1 MESDL
6 ELDRLTQL
14 LRQCLGRIDAA
25 AFRCQTDGG
34 DIEPEA
40 CIEQLGL
47 ETVQL
52 QELMAS
58 LLDAAARM
66 PESQAADLNQI
77 VHRALQQNL
86 QHCTTPVVLRSRL
99 GTRLPNVGCTA
110 SQVSHAVQRALQLGI
125 GHAGHG
131 GVVEVFTR
139 RDEDVVVFELQ
150 AEGHGTAET
159 RSRAAT
165 LAEFVASW
173 GGRCR
178 IERSEA
184 GLLLLLLE
192 LPTVSVPDDRQ
203 FD

>member
-1 MESDL
+1 MESEL

-40 CIEQLGL
+40 RIEQLGL
-47 ETVQL
+47 DTIQL
-52 QELMAS
+52 QELVAS
-58 LLDAAARM
+58 LVDAAAKV
-66 PESQAADLNQI
+66 PETLAADLNQI

-99 GTRLPNVGCTA
+99 ATGLPHVGCTH
-110 SQVSHAVQRALQLGI
+110 SQMTHAVQRALQLGI

-139 RDEDVVVFELQ
+139 RDQDVVVFELQ

-159 RSRAAT
+159 RTRAAT

-184 GLLLLLLE
+184 GMLLLMLE
-192 LPTVSVPDDRQ
+192 LPSVSVLDDRQ